1 MVQAQGFEGPSVG
14 WNDSQPTF
22 AIHQEGDFAVLR
34 PPLEGDIE
42 NGFGIPQQ
50 PVHTILIARARKGMN
65 RQRTASDNPIP
76 AIRIQK
82 IAEGGRRDCRRATP
96 MGRTVPV
103 IGVEPSE
110 LRWIRMLI
118 FLLRH
123 PDPSMPELARQ
134 ALLYLMEAAA
144 KRAVPPANQAL

>member
-65 RQRTASDNPIP
+65 RRRPASDNPV
-76 AIRIQK
+76 RK
-82 IAEGGRRDCRRATP
+82 SDFKNRGLRSKRLWKGRAY
-96 MGRTVPV
+96 G
-103 IGVEPSE
+103 
-110 LRWIRMLI
+110 
-118 FLLRH
+118 
-123 PDPSMPELARQ
+123 
-134 ALLYLMEAAA
+134 
-144 KRAVPPANQAL
+144 